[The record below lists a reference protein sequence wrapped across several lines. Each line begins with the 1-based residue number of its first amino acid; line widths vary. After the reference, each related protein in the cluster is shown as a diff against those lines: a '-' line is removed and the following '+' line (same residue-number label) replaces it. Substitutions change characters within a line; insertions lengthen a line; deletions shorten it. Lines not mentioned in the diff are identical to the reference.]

1 MQIQISEHNWFQL
14 AKQKMNKNKEETKIH
29 STYPF
34 TMTHVCAIDNNMQLV
49 NHQEN
54 VFFFFCFFTIWY

>member
-1 MQIQISEHNWFQL
+1 
-14 AKQKMNKNKEETKIH
+14 MNKNKEETKIH

-54 VFFFFCFFTIWY
+54 VFLLFWY

>member
-1 MQIQISEHNWFQL
+1 
-14 AKQKMNKNKEETKIH
+14 MNKNKEETKIH

-54 VFFFFCFFTIWY
+54 VFLLFGISQHTSQSMK